1 MALDNTSDRIFSRA
15 RNACEERNRE
25 SRGSA
30 VFGPSPSS
38 SPSQGEGTAKWA
50 PRMVGVGIV
59 AIYRAAISP
68 VIHALNGPACRF
80 EPSCSEYARD
90 AIAMHGMVRGGAMA
104 IWRIARCNPVGGHG
118 FDPVPDRIVNRALNE
133 HPHPRSGA
141 ASPATK
147 RARRAI
153 SGAERDTLIR
163 PSPSSSPSRGEQTEP
178 SYSRL
183 SAKTE

>member
-1 MALDNTSDRIFSRA
+1 MALDNTSGRL
-15 RNACEERNRE
+15 
-25 SRGSA
+25 
-30 VFGPSPSS
+30 
-38 SPSQGEGTAKWA
+38 KWA
-50 PRMVGVGIV
+50 PRILGVGMV

-90 AIAMHGMVRGGAMA
+90 AIATHGMVRGGAMA
-104 IWRIARCNPVGGHG
+104 LWRIARCNPVGGHG
-118 FDPVPDRIVNRALNE
+118 FDPVPPRTDRILSRAGVV

-141 ASPATK
+141 ASPATE
-147 RARRAI
+147 RARRVI
-153 SGAERDTLIR
+153 SGAERDTLTR
-163 PSPSSSPSRGEQTEP
+163 PAPSSSPSQGEETEP